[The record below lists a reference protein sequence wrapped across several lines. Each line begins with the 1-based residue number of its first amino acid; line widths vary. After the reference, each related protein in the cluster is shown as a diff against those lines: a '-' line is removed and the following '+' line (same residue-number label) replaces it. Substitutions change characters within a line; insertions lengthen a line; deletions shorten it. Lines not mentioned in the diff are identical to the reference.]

1 MCYCGLI
8 SQVNNNKMTDSYIF
22 FFLCFFTVHLKRFL
36 AFFSYRITSFF
47 LYIIFIYLTL
57 FCCCIICTCIK
68 LIIILFYIFRTKR
81 VLLQFTNVLS
91 LPLSLHKNP
100 HPNDFV
106 ILWQRNTFQLT
117 FFSQIVVLT
126 HLIQCLVFLNSILN
140 WLGLVCIKNKRKGK

>member
-1 MCYCGLI
+1 MGWYPKSITIKWLTVI
-8 SQVNNNKMTDSYIF
+8 YFSSFVSSLFTWRD
-22 FFLCFFTVHLKRFL
+22 FLP
-36 AFFSYRITSFF
+36 FSRITSFF

-81 VLLQFTNVLS
+81 VLFQFTNVLS

-106 ILWQRNTFQLT
+106 ILWQRNTFQLA

-140 WLGLVCIKNKRKGK
+140 WLGLVCKKNKRKGK